1 MLQNQRGYLHWRIY
15 NESKKQVLCYTVM
28 VQTQTYVQK
37 FLRRMYEEEWLAQ
50 DADTWNEYKRNQ
62 HIFAQ
67 FKNHYINNTHGNY

>member
-1 MLQNQRGYLHWRIY
+1 
-15 NESKKQVLCYTVM
+15 
-28 VQTQTYVQK
+28 
-37 FLRRMYEEEWLAQ
+37 MYEEEWLAQ